1 MLFRDRARNA
11 PGKSRNV
18 ENENMVRVQACM
30 NSVRARLFVNV
41 VLPFRTDFPTN
52 TLSCRI

>member
-1 MLFRDRARNA
+1 MLFRDRARKA
-11 PGKSRNV
+11 PGKSHNV

-41 VLPFRTDFPTN
+41 VLPFRTDFPAN
-52 TLSCRI
+52 TFKL